1 MHFLVT
7 CIDKADGAP
16 LRRRTRAVHLE
27 FMIAHQPL
35 IVSGGPLRT
44 DDGAAT
50 VGSAFIIDLPDR
62 AAVEDF
68 LRREPYMQAGLFD
81 SVTVARIVLMTPE
94 PSPGFLAAELAR
106 ERAMASA
113 NG

>member
-7 CIDKADGAP
+7 CIDKAGGAD

-27 FMIAHQPL
+27 FMIGHKDL

-68 LRREPYMQAGLFD
+68 LAREPYVQAGLFET
-81 SVTVARIVLMTPE
+81 VTVTRIILMTPE

-106 ERAMASA
+106 ERAQA
-113 NG
+113 

>member
-7 CIDKADGAP
+7 CIDKADGAG

-27 FMIAHQPL
+27 FMIAHLRL

-44 DDGAAT
+44 DDGTAT
-50 VGSAFIIDLPDR
+50 IGSAFIIDLPDR
-62 AAVEDF
+62 PAVEDF
-68 LRREPYMQAGLFD
+68 LAREPYVRAGLFESV
-81 SVTVARIVLMTPE
+81 SVTRIVLMSPE

-106 ERAMASA
+106 EREQA
-113 NG
+113 